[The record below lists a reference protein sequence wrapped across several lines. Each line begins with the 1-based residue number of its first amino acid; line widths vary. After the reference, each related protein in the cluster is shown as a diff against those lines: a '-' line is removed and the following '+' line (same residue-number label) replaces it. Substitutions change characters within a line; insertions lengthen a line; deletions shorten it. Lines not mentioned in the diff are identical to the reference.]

1 LAAGGRASGLCACGG
16 GSNPQPPTLAPPV
29 VIEPTPRSPGSFPD
43 TDPDWLR
50 ALAADYPYA
59 HELGNV
65 RVFLDISPAFSIQHA
80 EHLRLVWRYFDQL
93 YARNRG
99 EWIAVYYTRDRR
111 VFDKAFERCPTTVV
125 PGARLLTECVLDFP
139 RWFVM
144 PYEMPDLA
152 TLQHEIGHDFLIAT
166 WWGSWQFPRFKEG
179 TAMYFEGGSFDA
191 GGTLQV
197 REPHPYCTTNFRT
210 YDKRHDLVPLERL
223 VRLPREE
230 FLATPRQT
238 YSQSC
243 LLFHYLQDR
252 HPGVL
257 PGLIDRI
264 NSGAVSSNEQLLA
277 SLVALTGQPLEQ
289 TQPEYEAYGRSQ

>member
-1 LAAGGRASGLCACGG
+1 VCACGG
-16 GSNPQPPTLAPPV
+16 GSSPQPPTLAPPV
-29 VIEPTPRSPGSFPD
+29 VIEPTPRSSGSFPD

-50 ALAADYPYA
+50 ALAADYPHA

-65 RVFLDISPAFSIQHA
+65 RVFSDIGPAFSVQHA

-111 VFDKAFERCPTTVV
+111 VFDKAIEQCPTTVL

-144 PYEMPDLA
+144 PHEMPDLA
-152 TLQHEIGHDFLIAT
+152 TLQHEIGHDFLLANWPT
-166 WWGSWQFPRFKEG
+166 AWQFLWFKEG

-197 REPHPYCTTNFRT
+197 REPHRYCTTNFQG
-210 YDKRHDLVPLERL
+210 YQERHDLVPLERL
-223 VRLPREE
+223 VRMPWEE
-230 FLATPRQT
+230 FLASPRQT

-243 LLFHYLQDR
+243 MLFHYLQDV
-252 HPGVL
+252 HPRVL
-257 PGLIDRI
+257 PGLIEGI
-264 NSGAVSSNEQLLA
+264 NSGAIASNDQ
-277 SLVALTGQPLEQ
+277 LVAALVASTALPLEQ
-289 TQPEYEAYGRSQ
+289 IGAEYETYGRAQ